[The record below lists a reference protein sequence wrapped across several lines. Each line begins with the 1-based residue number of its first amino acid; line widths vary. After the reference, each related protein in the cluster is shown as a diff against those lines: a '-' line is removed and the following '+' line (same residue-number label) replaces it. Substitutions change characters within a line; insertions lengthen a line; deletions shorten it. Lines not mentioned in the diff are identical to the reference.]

1 MFTLTQH
8 WQQFADFCRYETA
21 YGGPDPHMTL
31 SAEMARGQSVEEMI
45 WRGGC
50 YIAVYS
56 APYGEVIWKAWSWEK
71 IKDASAADI
80 RAWLD
85 ENWKRLEIHRHRK
98 TVRRADW
105 MTEYLLSYR
114 EFVKALPVMLDTLI
128 YPTLPPQQQY
138 DDVWNLALRVK
149 RLGRYVGIK
158 LLEFLRLVGLNVP
171 PAHDLRPIDGWSPRQ
186 TLAMLLPE
194 YEAITEK
201 KNHKHL
207 LELTEEAGDIAQR
220 RLSEEL
226 GVNISRFE
234 LQVMLCEYKQASKGK
249 QHPGRAADTEMRL
262 AFKVQEEWSELESDI
277 WRARKAILKPW
288 ALGELHGWRSNR
300 NELKTVLL
308 KYGYTWSDMLYDYA
322 ATTDF
327 ANPVRRV
334 EVAA

>member
-1 MFTLTQH
+1 MMFTLDQH

-31 SAEMARGQSVEEMI
+31 SAEMSRGQELHEAI

-50 YIAVYS
+50 YVAVYS
-56 APYGEVIWKAWSWEK
+56 APYGEVIWQAWPWER
-71 IKDASAADI
+71 IKNASAEEV

-85 ENWKRLEIHRHRK
+85 DNWKRLEVHRHRK

-114 EFVKALPVMLDTLI
+114 AMVPRLIALLCNPK
-128 YPTLPPQQQY
+128 YPLSSVPAQY
-138 DDVWNLALRVK
+138 DAVWDEILSVK
-149 RLGRYVGIK
+149 RLGRYVGLK
-158 LLEFLRLVGLNVP
+158 LMEFLRRVDLPVP
-171 PAHDLRPIDGWSPRQ
+171 PAHDLRPVDGWSPRQ

-194 YEAITEK
+194 YADIAEK
-201 KNHKHL
+201 KNHKSL
-207 LELTEEAGDIAQR
+207 LVRTEEAGDIAQQ
-220 RLSEEL
+220 RLTEY

-262 AFKVQEEWSELESDI
+262 AYRVQEEWPDLQSDI
-277 WRARKAILKPW
+277 WRARKAILQPW
-288 ALGELHGWRSNR
+288 ALGELHEWRSNR
-300 NELKTVLL
+300 NDLKTVLL
-308 KYGYTWSDMLYDYA
+308 RHGYTWSDSLYDFD

-327 ANPVRRV
+327 ANPVKRL